1 MNATDFIIPSFLL
14 IIFVHAIYKR
24 VDIFEAF
31 VEGATENLKVAVSI
45 LPSLI
50 ALMTCVGMLRSCGIL
65 DVLAVL
71 VSPATNLIGF
81 PSQCVPLAIL
91 RPISGSGATAML
103 VSILKENHPDSFV
116 GRVASVLCASTETTF
131 YTIAVYY
138 GAAKIKGSKK
148 TIAAALLADFAGFI
162 FSALTVRLIMG

>member
-91 RPISGSGATAML
+91 RPVSGSGATAML

-131 YTIAVYY
+131 YTICGV
-138 GAAKIKGSKK
+138 
-148 TIAAALLADFAGFI
+148 FI
-162 FSALTVRLIMG
+162 FRSYCKINYGLSLRFLLIQRSFSSSSLGL